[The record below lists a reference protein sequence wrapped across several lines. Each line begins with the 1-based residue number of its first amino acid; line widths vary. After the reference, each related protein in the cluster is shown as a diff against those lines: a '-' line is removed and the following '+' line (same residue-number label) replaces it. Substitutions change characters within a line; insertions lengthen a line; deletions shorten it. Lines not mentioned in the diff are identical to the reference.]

1 MSMEKQEFRR
11 KMCGQ
16 AFPSN
21 EELDM
26 DNRQAHPKAVS
37 GQQKEWRSDPGQSRH
52 APGRDR
58 PGQDS
63 PMKVG
68 MKEGTSEG
76 QTTNMPR
83 PGNTQTWDP
92 RRADSMGNNHGT
104 RRIGRG
110 RRTNTEAWKQTRA
123 GVAGEQARGRV
134 VPFPPCLCTLAPAR
148 GCTLSSPQRLNRPL

>member
-1 MSMEKQEFRR
+1 MMSMEKQEFRC

-92 RRADSMGNNHGT
+92 RRADSMGNNPRNTPNRERKTDAHGGMET
-104 RRIGRG
+104 DS
-110 RRTNTEAWKQTRA
+110 
-123 GVAGEQARGRV
+123 GEG
-134 VPFPPCLCTLAPAR
+134 
-148 GCTLSSPQRLNRPL
+148 SPENKPEEE

>member
-1 MSMEKQEFRR
+1 MNMEKQEFRC

-26 DNRQAHPKAVS
+26 HSRQAHPKAVS
-37 GQQKEWRSDPGQSRH
+37 GQQKEWRSDPGQARH

-76 QTTNMPR
+76 QATDMPR

-110 RRTNTEAWKQTRA
+110 RRTHTEAWKQTRA
-123 GVAGEQARGRV
+123 RV
-134 VPFPPCLCTLAPAR
+134 RRRTSQR
-148 GCTLSSPQRLNRPL
+148 KSSPSSSLPLYLGPYARLHSFISTAPK